1 MSLLLKN
8 HIRLARA
15 SIRQNRARSFLTCF
29 GIAIGIASIVLILS
43 LTGSISSLI
52 NREVSGIGSDL
63 VVVRPSRSKDS
74 VTSVVEELTSASS
87 FERSS
92 LSMIDVAAISEVE
105 GVTAVAPIA
114 VSTNTLMNE
123 ENTIPSATIIGTSP
137 EFTTIEPLSLKYG
150 VFLNNKNSDNAVVI
164 GHNLALKLYNTSN
177 PVGRTLSF
185 YGQRFIVIGVL
196 DELENTIN
204 FDNINFNEA
213 LFMDINTMEEIMGYA
228 QIQQINIKVLNTS
241 LLEPIATNIS
251 TALKDNR
258 YGDTNYSVSYGDAI
272 SHPSS
277 NLLMIISSMLAL
289 VSGISL
295 IVGGIGIMNIM
306 LVSVSERTHEIGIR
320 KAVGASGYNILV
332 QFIFESLILSIFG
345 SILGIFLGYLLAFF
359 VSLVTPFSPYFSWE
373 IAAVTILTAVAVGII
388 FGTYPALKAAR
399 KKPIDSLRYYR

>member
-204 FDNINFNEA
+204 FDNINSTKLYSWISTPWKKLWVMPKSSRLILKSSILAFW
-213 LFMDINTMEEIMGYA
+213 
-228 QIQQINIKVLNTS
+228 S
-241 LLEPIATNIS
+241 LLLP
-251 TALKDNR
+251 
-258 YGDTNYSVSYGDAI
+258 
-272 SHPSS
+272 
-277 NLLMIISSMLAL
+277 
-289 VSGISL
+289 
-295 IVGGIGIMNIM
+295 
-306 LVSVSERTHEIGIR
+306 
-320 KAVGASGYNILV
+320 
-332 QFIFESLILSIFG
+332 
-345 SILGIFLGYLLAFF
+345 IFLL
-359 VSLVTPFSPYFSWE
+359 P
-373 IAAVTILTAVAVGII
+373 
-388 FGTYPALKAAR
+388 
-399 KKPIDSLRYYR
+399 